1 MKHLFSLSVL
11 LAGFLLASC
20 GGGGESLRVPA
31 TPIVASIT
39 VFPSAVTLEV
49 GHAQQYTTVVKDID
63 GHVLNG
69 IAVTWSTRHPEVAT
83 IDLAGL
89 ALAVSE
95 GVTKVRATREGVTSQ
110 LVTLTVIPA
119 PVQPNVPP
127 VIPLEIPPVL

>member
-69 IAVTWSTRHPEVAT
+69 IAVTWSTSHPNIAT

-95 GVTKVRATREGVTSQ
+95 GVTTVTAHSR
-110 LVTLTVIPA
+110 LFSRTPIA
-119 PVQPNVPP
+119 
-127 VIPLEIPPVL
+127 